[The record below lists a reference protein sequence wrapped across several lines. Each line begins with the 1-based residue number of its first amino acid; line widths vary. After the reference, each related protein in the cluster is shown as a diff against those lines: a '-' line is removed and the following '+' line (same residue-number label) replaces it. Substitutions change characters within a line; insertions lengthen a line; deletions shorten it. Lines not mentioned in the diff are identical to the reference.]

1 MVVPLIKFRLITIP
15 LKLLTW
21 SSSEFTIVC
30 IESML
35 MNHIGGVM
43 VSMLASSGVMVSI
56 LASSG
61 VMVSMLTSSGV
72 DRGLSQ
78 DQVQLMTI
86 NW

>member
-1 MVVPLIKFRLITIP
+1 VCNCIGSVMV
-15 LKLLTW
+15 
-21 SSSEFTIVC
+21 
-30 IESML
+30 SML
-35 MNHIGGVM
+35 TSSGVM
-43 VSMLASSGVMVSI
+43 VSMLTSSGVMVSM
-56 LASSG
+56 LPSSG

>member
-1 MVVPLIKFRLITIP
+1 
-15 LKLLTW
+15 
-21 SSSEFTIVC
+21 
-30 IESML
+30 
-35 MNHIGGVM
+35 M
-43 VSMLASSGVMVSI
+43 VSMLASSGVMVSM